1 MYQEVRQEG
10 HTFKLVVH
18 CDPSER
24 MITYDDVLG
33 IVQVRAARDFFAK
46 HRITCKETCAACKE
60 EEVGKLSSFLS
71 AC

>member
-33 IVQVRAARDFFAK
+33 IVQV
-46 HRITCKETCAACKE
+46 CAACDFLLHGN
-60 EEVGKLSSFLS
+60 VCRRASLLSTIT
-71 AC
+71 